1 MLLFYSSIHLKVFGE
16 VWVVFLEKLVH
27 VISHWCNGRNQIMQF
42 WRLWVVKVIELAN
55 SISPF
60 LSYNL
65 KILIS
70 YDFLAHHQ
78 GSDLVKPCA
87 LGVLL
92 IAKTHTNVQKNW
104 FERMHKKSYL

>member
-1 MLLFYSSIHLKVFGE
+1 
-16 VWVVFLEKLVH
+16 
-27 VISHWCNGRNQIMQF
+27 MQF
-42 WRLWVVKVIELAN
+42 WRLWVFKVIELAN

-65 KILIS
+65 EILIS
-70 YDFLAHHQ
+70 YEFLAHHQ

-104 FERMHKKSYL
+104 FERMH

>member
-1 MLLFYSSIHLKVFGE
+1 
-16 VWVVFLEKLVH
+16 
-27 VISHWCNGRNQIMQF
+27 MQS

-65 KILIS
+65 EILIS
-70 YDFLAHHQ
+70 YEFLVHHQ

-92 IAKTHTNVQKNW
+92 IVKTHTNVQKNW
-104 FERMHKKSYL
+104 LERMHKKIYL